1 MKFKYGI
8 KIWLVAGCL
17 LALTGCFDSTTK
29 FDLTTQQAEVITIH
43 HDPKESSFRG
53 PNEGCEK
60 RGGEFTTLA
69 NGDTQCRLQGPF
81 KLREWLAEGEV
92 IMPQLSTGRKIKHRN
107 MPIKIKAIDAHTL
120 SLSLDTTRML
130 KELKAYFLPKKDNSS
145 MQGVMLELLRRE
157 AGEGGLTLEF
167 VADKVLSSNGNI
179 AADGK
184 SVRFFVPL
192 TAMINEQNSL
202 PAQFT
207 AKLEVKDMLTAAP
220 PSSGVNSNAST
231 NNSSNSHARSNS
243 NPQGALTPRH
253 LSGGNAAG
261 QLVTP
266 YPVQDAQQKQA
277 LVAAFATPAG
287 QQWLIL
293 NVKLAVNDAL
303 DKVSMDAVAMTMNGD
318 VSYQVADTAKA
329 RQAVLQLQQ
338 AMAAQ
343 GLAWHKVKMTIMQT
357 GDILLEPLK

>member
-1 MKFKYGI
+1 MTLKGLKLL
-8 KIWLVAGCL
+8 LVSCCL

-43 HDPKESSFRG
+43 HDPKKSNFRG

-69 NGDTQCRLQGPF
+69 NGDTECRLQGPF
-81 KLREWLAEGEV
+81 QLSEWLAEGEV
-92 IMPQLSTGRKIKHRN
+92 SMPQLSTGRKMKHRN
-107 MPIKIKAIDAHTL
+107 MPISIKAVDEHTL
-120 SLSLDTTRML
+120 SLSLNTARTL
-130 KELKAYFLPKKDNSS
+130 KELKDYFLPKDNNSS

-167 VADKVLSSNGNI
+167 VADKVLSSNGEI
-179 AADGK
+179 GADGK

-192 TAMINEQNSL
+192 TAVINEQNQL

-207 AKLEVKDMLTAAP
+207 AKLEVNNMPTAAP
-220 PSSGVNSNAST
+220 QSVDNHSVSA
-231 NNSSNSHARSNS
+231 NNKS
-243 NPQGALTPRH
+243 NPQGALTPRY
-253 LSGGNAAG
+253 LSGGDEAG
-261 QLVTP
+261 QLVAP
-266 YPVQDAQQKQA
+266 YAVQDAQQKQA
-277 LVAAFATPAG
+277 LLNAFATPAA
-287 QQWLIL
+287 QQWLVL

-303 DKVSMDAVAMTMNGD
+303 DNVSIDAVAMTMNGD
-318 VSYQVADTAKA
+318 VSYQVADAANA

-338 AMAAQ
+338 AMTAQ

-357 GDILLEPLK
+357 GDILLEPVK